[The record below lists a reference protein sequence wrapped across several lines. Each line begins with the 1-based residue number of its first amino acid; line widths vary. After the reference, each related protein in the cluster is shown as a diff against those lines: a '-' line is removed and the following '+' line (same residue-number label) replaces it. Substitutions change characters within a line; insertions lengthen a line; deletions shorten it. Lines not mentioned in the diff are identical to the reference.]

1 MSRRTRV
8 AAGAVVSAV
17 LLVALL
23 WFTDPREIWRT
34 LAICLLCLAGF
45 ESMLA
50 VWVVFGFAAQQLHGP
65 RSFD

>member
-17 LLVALL
+17 LLAALL

-34 LAICLLCLAGF
+34 LSQAEL
-45 ESMLA
+45 
-50 VWVVFGFAAQQLHGP
+50 
-65 RSFD
+65 RSKLDDTRSASSA